1 MNNELMKTEL
11 EVAKAGKKLVKLM
24 KLIQSR
30 TGVND
35 INQLGEWAAA
45 ELGVERAYVVQAVKY
60 YFEFRKLNPD
70 ENI

>member
-1 MNNELMKTEL
+1 MMKTEL

-24 KLIQSR
+24 KLIQSQ

-35 INQLGEWAAA
+35 INKLGEWAADG
-45 ELGVERAYVVQAVKY
+45 LGVERAYVVQAVKY
-60 YFEFRKLNPD
+60 YFEFRKLNPN